1 MEPRPRAQA
10 GPHRLRRLNTP
21 DPVPV
26 RERSSLPEAVRL
38 RGRWRR
44 LERIA
49 EVWRVDDGWWRPS
62 PVARTYF
69 RVELEGGQLL
79 TLYRDDGEGS
89 WWTQRY

>member
-1 MEPRPRAQA
+1 MEPSSRTPARA
-10 GPHRLRRLNTP
+10 HRLRRLNTP
-21 DPVPV
+21 EAVPV
-26 RERSSLPEAVRL
+26 HGESGLPEAVRQ

-44 LERIA
+44 IERIA

-69 RVELEGGQLL
+69 RVELEGGHLL
-79 TLYRDDGEGS
+79 TLYRDDEKGT

>member
-1 MEPRPRAQA
+1 MESRSRTPA
-10 GPHRLRRLNTP
+10 GAHRLRRLNTP

-26 RERSSLPEAVRL
+26 HDPSSLPEAVRQ

-44 LERIA
+44 IERIA
-49 EVWRVDDGWWRPS
+49 EVWRVDDGWWRLS

-69 RVELEGGQLL
+69 RVELEGGHLL
-79 TLYRDDGEGS
+79 TLYRDDEKGT